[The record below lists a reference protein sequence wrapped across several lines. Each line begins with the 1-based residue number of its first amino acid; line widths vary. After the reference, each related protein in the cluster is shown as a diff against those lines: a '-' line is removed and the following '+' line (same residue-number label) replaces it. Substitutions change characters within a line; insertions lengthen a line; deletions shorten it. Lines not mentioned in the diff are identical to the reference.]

1 MSPILECECWPTPF
15 AQQNIYEVVRIIFGK
30 KNICEIATT
39 VSLWEEM
46 NVLVNFRA
54 RGFLFLL
61 DSKHFHRHWSINMLF
76 CRKQTV
82 LWFLTLFCWGN
93 VFVEALKQKLTR
105 NFSFISFVNDVSNT
119 LLSRWQESLIF
130 KYDDNEVY

>member
-1 MSPILECECWPTPF
+1 
-15 AQQNIYEVVRIIFGK
+15 
-30 KNICEIATT
+30 
-39 VSLWEEM
+39 
-46 NVLVNFRA
+46 
-54 RGFLFLL
+54 
-61 DSKHFHRHWSINMLF
+61 MLF

-130 KYDDNEVY
+130 KYDDNEVYQEFEDDIDNDGWKKKIYDDDSDDDDSGGSEDEVDDDGEYWSKATVKMRTLRPDNEDF